1 MLQSGILTF
10 PDDEGRH
17 RDAETEWWYFNGHV
31 EAEDGN
37 RVSGSSYAKLYHG
50 KGLKNFYYY
59 AFYLK
64 TLIKWG

>member
-1 MLQSGILTF
+1 MHPLNTIMLQSGILTF

-17 RDAETEWWYFNGHV
+17 MDAETEWWYFNGHV

-37 RVSGSSYAKLYHG
+37 R
-50 KGLKNFYYY
+50 Y